1 MDDLVL
7 YRRGT
12 PIGIIAPSVLFGRN
26 RHGVYFNGPH
36 GIVLLGTEDE
46 PGLQDALSSNGS
58 LVPGTPEEITKIQA
72 LLGDPVTSRT
82 ASYLLCG
89 AQCCAD
95 VIQDLD
101 DLARST
107 VVIAGCGG
115 IGSAVALLLAG
126 SGIKKFRLIDPDVV
140 EKSNLNRQL
149 FWTLQDL
156 GEFKAETLAKVLK
169 ARFEGLALEIQSA
182 ETSIVQLCELCA
194 SDVDALVVTADNPG
208 TLASQ
213 ARRITDE
220 CGVPVISGGY
230 MHDSM
235 IIFTFM
241 PHSFARIN
249 DAHGACPI
257 DWQRLPSSIMPS
269 YGPMN
274 MALAAQISDR
284 VIRSIAYRSFGRPET
299 SVSQW
304 KMEDLCK
311 VV

>member
-26 RHGVYFNGPH
+26 RHGVFFNGPH

-115 IGSAVALLLAG
+115 IGSAAALLLAG

-169 ARFEGLALEIQSA
+169 ARFEGLALEVQSA

-257 DWQRLPSSIMPS
+257 DWQRLPNSIMPS

-284 VIRSIAYRSFGRPET
+284 VIKSIACRRFGRPET

-304 KMEDLCK
+304 KMDDLCK